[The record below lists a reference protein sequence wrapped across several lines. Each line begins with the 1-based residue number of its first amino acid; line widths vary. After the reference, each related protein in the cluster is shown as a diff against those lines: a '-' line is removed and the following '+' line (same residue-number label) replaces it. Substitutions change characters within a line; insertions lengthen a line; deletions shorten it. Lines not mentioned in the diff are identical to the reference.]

1 MTVVK
6 VIIKQ
11 TEDQKERRKNKKQKR
26 KEKKITRATL
36 MIAAFYLYNKNY
48 KIACVM
54 VISYF

>member
-1 MTVVK
+1 MKVVK

-11 TEDQKERRKNKKQKR
+11 TRDEKERRKNQKQ

-36 MIAAFYLYNKNY
+36 MIAAFYFYNKNY

-54 VISYF
+54 VISYFW